1 MSRSYQRP
9 ENALKRA
16 SEFIDVGKPNR
27 ALEVLYEVIKRGK
40 MRNTFSE
47 KLLEPIMFKYLELC
61 VDLKKSH
68 LAKEGLYQYRNI
80 FQSVNVSSLETV
92 VRHYLSLAEE
102 RTEAA
107 RRESHQAVVDIDDLD
122 QLATPEEILL
132 SAVSGEDAQD
142 RSDRTILTPWVKF
155 LWESYRQCLELL
167 RTNSRVERL
176 YHDIAKQAFKF
187 CEKYS
192 RKTEFR
198 KLCDNLRTH
207 LSHIQKQQGSA
218 TAVNLNNPET
228 QQMNLETRLEQL
240 NYAIKMELW
249 QEAYKAIEDISDLM
263 NKSKKMPKPHVMAS
277 YYQKLSL
284 VFWKAGNQ
292 LFHAAALFKLFQLLR
307 DQKKNI
313 TAEEVSKRASI
324 VLLACLAIPL
334 PSAHPEFDRFIE
346 TEKSALEKIDKLATL
361 LSLPKPPTRASLI
374 RDLIRFN
381 VVNAVPQE
389 LQNLYKLMEVEF
401 DPLNLCNKMKTHL
414 EWIQEHP
421 ELGLTQYVSALQE
434 MTITRLVKQV
444 SQLYQSITFKRL
456 LELSIFVSA
465 FHLERILVDL
475 VRHNDLQIRV
485 DHRSECVHFGADLS
499 ESQREDLPEGP
510 MLQSLPSETIRCQL
524 VQMGS
529 ALQSCLALIVP
540 DSKKKEM
547 ESMRAQTIQYYN
559 QTKQRDHMKILQRQH
574 IIEERKEMLE
584 NQNLER
590 EESIRRAQEEQLKK
604 QREEEQLRLEREAS
618 RREKARQE
626 EQMKII
632 HTKQIKERLEQMKN
646 TTIGQKMMERF
657 GDEELITLGAE
668 EILQRQVEEL
678 EKERQD
684 LQKRLRSQE
693 KKVDYFERAKRL
705 VEIPLLKEMLEKE
718 KERDKEFWKC
728 QEEERVKKL
737 IEEHQVSLEH
747 SKRLLRMHEDRDE
760 FLSQLKSSRR
770 SEIEKKLN
778 DFNARLEVERK
789 NRLAERKEQRRR
801 ERRETYYHIKAE
813 EEQRRKDEELKKQ
826 REEEERRERE
836 QREKEEAEY
845 MARKA
850 VLDRQAELQRERERA
865 IEEKQKQEMMSRRPA
880 DDGWRRGGAREEG
893 REGPPPPRRPDQEE
907 PASEA
912 GGGGGSGG
920 GSGSGGS
927 GSGGGGG
934 GGAGGERSGVWRAGG
949 GSWREKE
956 REKLDAWRRKD
967 EGEDRP
973 NADEPVS
980 RPPVRDEPP
989 PRDRGNRDIRQ
1000 DEPPPPPR
1008 DRGNRDIRRDE
1019 PPRDFRRDRDD
1030 RFGRDRDRDRDDRF
1044 GGREDRDSGGD
1055 WRRGPSR
1062 PERDFGDRD
1071 RDRDRGD
1078 RDFRRGDRDMGDRDR
1093 DRDFRRGGDRDFGRD
1108 RDRDFGR
1115 GDRDRDF
1122 GGRGNWDRDRDR
1134 ERDRDFGRG
1143 DRDRDRDFGRGDR
1156 DRDREFGRGDR
1167 DRDFGRGD
1175 RDRDF
1180 GRRRMDADDRRDAD
1194 RGPSRSE
1201 EGGSWRTAAPP
1212 TTRERP
1218 PRDDR
1223 DRGGEKRE
1231 EGREERRSA
1240 WRTREDSRKEEPR
1253 PEKTRPPREEPD
1265 EEGWTT
1271 VRR

>member
-40 MRNTFSE
+40 MRNTYSE

-92 VRHYLSLAEE
+92 VRHYLSLADE

-107 RRESHQAVVDIDDLD
+107 RKESHQAVVDVDDLD
-122 QLATPEEILL
+122 NLATPEEILL

-240 NYAIKMELW
+240 TYAIKMELW

-284 VFWKAGNQ
+284 VFWKAGNM

-313 TAEEVSKRASI
+313 TAEEVGKRASI
-324 VLLACLAIPL
+324 VLIATLAIPL

-361 LSLPKPPTRASLI
+361 LSLPKPPTRVSLI
-374 RDLIRFN
+374 RDLMRFN
-381 VVNAVPQE
+381 VVTAVPQE
-389 LQNLYKLMEVEF
+389 LQNLYRLMEVEF
-401 DPLNLCNKMKTHL
+401 DPLHLCTRMQGNI

-421 ELGLTQYVSALQE
+421 ELGLTQYVTALQE

-444 SQLYQSITFKRL
+444 AQLYQSITFKRL
-456 LELSIFVSA
+456 LELSVFVSG

-485 DHRSECVHFGADLS
+485 DHRSECIHFGADLS

-510 MLQSLPSETIRCQL
+510 MLQSLPSETVRCQL
-524 VQMGS
+524 VQIGS
-529 ALQSCLALIVP
+529 ALQSCLDLIVP
-540 DSKKKEM
+540 DNKKKEM
-547 ESMRAQTIQYYN
+547 EPMRAQTIQFYQ
-559 QTKQRDHMKILQRQH
+559 QTKLREHAKILQRQH

-604 QREEEQLRLEREAS
+604 QKEEEQQRLEREAS

-626 EQMKII
+626 EQLKQIQ
-632 HTKQIKERLEQMKN
+632 TKQIKDRLLQISQ
-646 TTIGQKMMERF
+646 TSYGQKMMEKF
-657 GDEELITLGAE
+657 DEEELLNLGAE

-678 EKERQD
+678 EKERKE
-684 LQKRLRSQE
+684 LQQRLKAQE

-705 VEIPLLKEMLEKE
+705 VEIPLLKKMLEDEKE
-718 KERDKEFWKC
+718 KDKEFWQS
-728 QEEERVKKL
+728 QEEDRVKKL
-737 IEEHQVSLEH
+737 VEEHQVSLEH
-747 SKRLLRMHEDRDE
+747 SKRLNRMGSDRTD
-760 FLSQLKSSRR
+760 FLNQLKSTRR

-789 NRLAERKEQRRR
+789 KRQAERKDQRRR
-801 ERRETYYHIKAE
+801 ERRETYYRLKEE
-813 EEQRRKDEELKKQ
+813 EEQQRRDEELKKA
-826 REEEERRERE
+826 REDQERMERE
-836 QREKEEAEY
+836 QREREEQEY
-845 MARKA
+845 LERKA
-850 VLDRQAELQRERERA
+850 QLDRQAELQRERERA
-865 IEEKQKQEMMSRRPA
+865 IEEKQKMDAGRRVTTTE
-880 DDGWRRGGAREEG
+880 DSGWRRGPSRDEPPKEEPPAREPE
-893 REGPPPPRRPDQEE
+893 RERERE
-907 PASEA
+907 S
-912 GGGGGSGG
+912 S
-920 GSGSGGS
+920 
-927 GSGGGGG
+927 
-934 GGAGGERSGVWRAGG
+934 ERSGVWRAGG
-949 GSWREKE
+949 GGWREKE
-956 REKLDAWRRKD
+956 REKLDVWRRK
-967 EGEDRP
+967 EEEEEEEEQQQQQQ
-973 NADEPVS
+973 EPEAE
-980 RPPVRDEPP
+980 PEPP
-989 PRDRGNRDIRQ
+989 REPRDRGNRDIRQ

-1019 PPRDFRRDRDD
+1019 PPLRREERGSFGRDREDRGGMGRDREERSFGRDRDD
-1030 RFGRDRDRDRDDRF
+1030 RFGRDREDRGGFGRERDDRF
-1044 GGREDRDSGGD
+1044 GSRDERSSFGSRDDRDGGGD
-1055 WRRGPSR
+1055 WRRGSAR
-1062 PERDFGDRD
+1062 TDRDFGRD
-1071 RDRDRGD
+1071 FVRGD
-1078 RDFRRGDRDMGDRDR
+1078 RDFGSRSD
-1093 DRDFRRGGDRDFGRD
+1093 RGGDRDFG
-1108 RDRDFGR
+1108 GR
-1115 GDRDRDF
+1115 GGDRDF
-1122 GGRGNWDRDRDR
+1122 GGRGG
-1134 ERDRDFGRG
+1134 DRDFGGRG
-1143 DRDRDRDFGRGDR
+1143 GDRDFGSRG
-1156 DRDREFGRGDR
+1156 G
-1167 DRDFGRGD
+1167 DRDFGGRRDMGRDD
-1175 RDRDF
+1175 RDRGF
-1180 GRRRMDADDRRDAD
+1180 GGRRGDLDDRRGGD
-1194 RGPSRSE
+1194 RGPSRSD
-1201 EGGSWRTAAPP
+1201 EGGSWRSGGPPAPLRDRP
-1212 TTRERP
+1212 RIDDRERP
-1218 PRDDR
+1218 ERRAPDER
-1223 DRGGEKRE
+1223 RGGDEKPGGGNAWRSRE
-1231 EGREERRSA
+1231 EA
-1240 WRTREDSRKEEPR
+1240 RKEEQQE
-1253 PEKTRPPREEPD
+1253 EKSRAPQEEQD
-1265 EEGWTT
+1265 DEGWTT

>member
-1 MSRSYQRP
+1 LCLLFYT
-9 ENALKRA
+9 

-40 MRNTFSE
+40 MRNTYSE

-92 VRHYLSLAEE
+92 VRHYLSLADE

-107 RRESHQAVVDIDDLD
+107 RKESHQAVVDVDDLD
-122 QLATPEEILL
+122 NLATPEEILL

-240 NYAIKMELW
+240 TYAIKMELW

-284 VFWKAGNQ
+284 VFWKAGNM

-313 TAEEVSKRASI
+313 TAEEVGKRASI
-324 VLLACLAIPL
+324 VLIATLAIPL

-361 LSLPKPPTRASLI
+361 LSLPKPPTRVSLI
-374 RDLIRFN
+374 RDLMRFN
-381 VVNAVPQE
+381 VVTAVPQE
-389 LQNLYKLMEVEF
+389 LQNLYRLMEVEF
-401 DPLNLCNKMKTHL
+401 DPLHLCTRMQGNI

-421 ELGLTQYVSALQE
+421 ELGLTQYVTALQE

-444 SQLYQSITFKRL
+444 AQLYQSITFKRL
-456 LELSIFVSA
+456 LELSVFVSG

-485 DHRSECVHFGADLS
+485 DHRSECIHFGADLS

-510 MLQSLPSETIRCQL
+510 MLQSLPSETVRCQL
-524 VQMGS
+524 VQIGS
-529 ALQSCLALIVP
+529 ALQSCLDLIVP
-540 DSKKKEM
+540 DNKKKEM
-547 ESMRAQTIQYYN
+547 EPMRAQTIQFYQ
-559 QTKQRDHMKILQRQH
+559 QTKLREHAKILQRQH

-604 QREEEQLRLEREAS
+604 QKEEEQQRLEREAS

-626 EQMKII
+626 EQLKQIQ
-632 HTKQIKERLEQMKN
+632 TKQIKDRLLQISQ
-646 TTIGQKMMERF
+646 TSYGQKMMEKF
-657 GDEELITLGAE
+657 DEEELLNLGAE

-678 EKERQD
+678 EKERKE
-684 LQKRLRSQE
+684 LQQRLKAQE

-705 VEIPLLKEMLEKE
+705 VEIPLLKKMLEDEKVILNYFKE
-718 KERDKEFWKC
+718 KDKEFWQS
-728 QEEERVKKL
+728 QEEDRVKKL
-737 IEEHQVSLEH
+737 VEEHQVSLEH
-747 SKRLLRMHEDRDE
+747 SKRLNRMGSDRTD
-760 FLSQLKSSRR
+760 FLNQLKSTRR

-789 NRLAERKEQRRR
+789 KRQAERKDQRRR
-801 ERRETYYHIKAE
+801 ERRETYYRLKEE
-813 EEQRRKDEELKKQ
+813 EEQQRRDEELKKA
-826 REEEERRERE
+826 REDQERMERE
-836 QREKEEAEY
+836 QREREEQEY
-845 MARKA
+845 LERKA
-850 VLDRQAELQRERERA
+850 QLDRQAELQR
-865 IEEKQKQEMMSRRPA
+865 
-880 DDGWRRGGAREEG
+880 GAFAKLTANNKHVVE
-893 REGPPPPRRPDQEE
+893 DT
-907 PASEA
+907 EA
-912 GGGGGSGG
+912 PLVVRL
-920 GSGSGGS
+920 
-927 GSGGGGG
+927 
-934 GGAGGERSGVWRAGG
+934 RSSQHIGH
-949 GSWREKE
+949 
-956 REKLDAWRRKD
+956 L
-967 EGEDRP
+967 
-973 NADEPVS
+973 
-980 RPPVRDEPP
+980 
-989 PRDRGNRDIRQ
+989 IL
-1000 DEPPPPPR
+1000 
-1008 DRGNRDIRRDE
+1008 
-1019 PPRDFRRDRDD
+1019 
-1030 RFGRDRDRDRDDRF
+1030 
-1044 GGREDRDSGGD
+1044 
-1055 WRRGPSR
+1055 
-1062 PERDFGDRD
+1062 
-1071 RDRDRGD
+1071 
-1078 RDFRRGDRDMGDRDR
+1078 
-1093 DRDFRRGGDRDFGRD
+1093 
-1108 RDRDFGR
+1108 
-1115 GDRDRDF
+1115 
-1122 GGRGNWDRDRDR
+1122 
-1134 ERDRDFGRG
+1134 
-1143 DRDRDRDFGRGDR
+1143 
-1156 DRDREFGRGDR
+1156 
-1167 DRDFGRGD
+1167 
-1175 RDRDF
+1175 
-1180 GRRRMDADDRRDAD
+1180 
-1194 RGPSRSE
+1194 
-1201 EGGSWRTAAPP
+1201 
-1212 TTRERP
+1212 
-1218 PRDDR
+1218 
-1223 DRGGEKRE
+1223 
-1231 EGREERRSA
+1231 
-1240 WRTREDSRKEEPR
+1240 
-1253 PEKTRPPREEPD
+1253 
-1265 EEGWTT
+1265 
-1271 VRR
+1271 

>member
-92 VRHYLSLAEE
+92 VRHYLTLADE

-107 RRESHQAVVDIDDLD
+107 RKESHQAVVDVDDLD
-122 QLATPEEILL
+122 NLATPEEILL

-240 NYAIKMELW
+240 TYAIKMELW

-284 VFWKAGNQ
+284 VFWKAGNM

-313 TAEEVSKRASI
+313 TAEEVGKRASI
-324 VLLACLAIPL
+324 VLIATLAIPL

-361 LSLPKPPTRASLI
+361 LSLPKPPTRVSLI

-381 VVNAVPQE
+381 VVSAVPQE
-389 LQNLYKLMEVEF
+389 LQNLYRLMEVEF
-401 DPLNLCNKMKTHL
+401 DPLHLCTRMQGNI

-421 ELGLTQYVSALQE
+421 ELGLTQYVGALQE

-444 SQLYQSITFKRL
+444 AQLYQSITFKRL
-456 LELSIFVSA
+456 LELSVFVA
-465 FHLERILVDL
+465 GFHLERILVDL
-475 VRHNDLQIRV
+475 VRHNDMQIRV
-485 DHRSECVHFGADLS
+485 DHRSECIHFGADLS

-529 ALQSCLALIVP
+529 ALQSCLDLIVP
-540 DSKKKEM
+540 DNKKKEM
-547 ESMRAQTIQYYN
+547 EPLRAQTIQFYQ
-559 QTKQRDHMKILQRQH
+559 QTKQREHIKILQRQH

-604 QREEEQLRLEREAS
+604 QKEEEQQRLEREAS

-626 EQMKII
+626 EQLKQIQ
-632 HTKQIKERLEQMKN
+632 TKQIKDRLLQISQ
-646 TTIGQKMMERF
+646 TSYGQKMMEKF
-657 GDEELITLGAE
+657 DEEELLNLGAE

-678 EKERQD
+678 EKERKE
-684 LQKRLRSQE
+684 LQQRLKAQE

-705 VEIPLLKEMLEKE
+705 VEIPLLKKMLEDEKE
-718 KERDKEFWKC
+718 KDKDFWQS

-737 IEEHQVSLEH
+737 VEEHQVSLEH
-747 SKRLLRMHEDRDE
+747 SQRLKRMQTDRTD
-760 FLSQLKSSRR
+760 FLNQLKSSRR

-789 NRLAERKEQRRR
+789 KRLSERKDQRRR
-801 ERRETYYHIKAE
+801 ERRDTYYRQKAE
-813 EEQRRKDEELKKQ
+813 EEQQRRDEELKKK
-826 REEEERRERE
+826 REEQERLETE
-836 QREKEEAEY
+836 QREREEAEY
-845 MARKA
+845 FERKA
-850 VLDRQAELQRERERA
+850 QLDRQAELQRERERA
-865 IEEKQKQEMMSRRPA
+865 IEEKQRMDAGRRVTTEET
-880 DDGWRRGGAREEG
+880 GWRRGPARDDVKDEPAAAPSVAPTLATA
-893 REGPPPPRRPDQEE
+893 PPPPARE
-907 PASEA
+907 SERE
-912 GGGGGSGG
+912 
-920 GSGSGGS
+920 
-927 GSGGGGG
+927 
-934 GGAGGERSGVWRAGG
+934 GGERSGVWKAGG
-949 GSWREKE
+949 GGWREKE
-956 REKLDAWRRKD
+956 REKLDVWRRKEEEAEQD
-967 EGEDRP
+967 
-973 NADEPVS
+973 ADPV
-980 RPPVRDEPP
+980 PVPVPVPE

-1019 PPRDFRRDRDD
+1019 PPKDFRREREDRPA
-1030 RFGRDRDRDRDDRF
+1030 FGRDREERGGLGREREERGFGRDREERFGSDRGGFNREREDRFGSRDERGGFGSRDDRD
-1044 GGREDRDSGGD
+1044 GGSD
-1055 WRRGPSR
+1055 WRRGPARS
-1062 PERDFGDRD
+1062 ERG
-1071 RDRDRGD
+1071 
-1078 RDFRRGDRDMGDRDR
+1078 
-1093 DRDFRRGGDRDFGRD
+1093 DFGRE
-1108 RDRDFGR
+1108 R
-1115 GDRDRDF
+1115 GGGDRDF
-1122 GGRGNWDRDRDR
+1122 GGRG
-1134 ERDRDFGRG
+1134 DRDFGGRG
-1143 DRDRDRDFGRGDR
+1143 DRDFGSRGDRDFGSRGDRDFGSRGDRDFGGRGDR
-1156 DRDREFGRGDR
+1156 DFG
-1167 DRDFGRGD
+1167 
-1175 RDRDF
+1175 
-1180 GRRRMDADDRRDAD
+1180 GRREM
-1194 RGPSRSE
+1194 G
-1201 EGGSWRTAAPP
+1201 
-1212 TTRERP
+1212 
-1218 PRDDR
+1218 RDDR
-1223 DRGGEKRE
+1223 DRGFGGRRMDPDDRRGGDRAPTRADEGGSWRSAAPPPPRERPRIEERERRVPDERRSVAVEEKRPSAWRS
-1231 EGREERRSA
+1231 REERKEDVPEEKPRVP
-1240 WRTREDSRKEEPR
+1240 REDA
-1253 PEKTRPPREEPD
+1253 D
-1265 EEGWTT
+1265 DDGWTT

>member
-40 MRNTFSE
+40 MRSSYSE

-92 VRHYLSLAEE
+92 VRRYLSLAEE
-102 RTEAA
+102 RTDFA

-122 QLATPEEILL
+122 NLATPEEILL

-176 YHDIAKQAFKF
+176 YHDIAKQAFRF

-284 VFWKAGNQ
+284 VFWKAGNH
-292 LFHAAALFKLFQLLR
+292 LFHAASLFKLFQLLR

-313 TAEEVSKRASI
+313 TSEELGKRASI
-324 VLLACLAIPL
+324 VLIATLAIPL

-346 TEKSALEKIDKLATL
+346 TEKSALEKIEKLATL
-361 LSLPKPPTRASLI
+361 LSLPKPPTRISLI

-381 VVNAVPQE
+381 VVSAVPQE
-389 LQNLYKLMEVEF
+389 LQNLYQLMEVEF
-401 DPLNLCNKMKTHL
+401 DPLHLCNRMQSNL

-421 ELGLTQYVSALQE
+421 ELGLTQYVPALQE

-444 SQLYQSITFKRL
+444 AQIYQSITFKRL
-456 LELSIFVSA
+456 LELSVFIDG

-485 DHRSECVHFGADLS
+485 DHRSECIHFGADLS

-524 VQMGS
+524 VEMS
-529 ALQSCLALIVP
+529 SSLQSCVALIVP
-540 DSKKKEM
+540 ESKKNEM
-547 ESMRAQTIQYYN
+547 EPMRAQTIQCYQ
-559 QTKQRDHMKILQRQH
+559 QTKQREHMKILQRQH

-604 QREEEQLRLEREAS
+604 QKEEEQLRLEREAS

-626 EQMKII
+626 EQLKQI
-632 HTKQIKERLEQMKN
+632 HTKQIKDRLIQISQ
-646 TTIGQKMMERF
+646 TSYGQKMMEKF
-657 GDEELITLGAE
+657 DEEELLNLGAE

-678 EKERQD
+678 EKERKELNQ
-684 LQKRLRSQE
+684 RLKAQE
-693 KKVDYFERAKRL
+693 KKVDYLERAKRL
-705 VEIPLLKEMLEKE
+705 VEIPMLKDLFEKE
-718 KERDKEFWKC
+718 KEKDKEFWQA
-728 QEEERVKKL
+728 QEQERVQKL
-737 IEEHQVSLEH
+737 VEEHEISLQH
-747 SKRLLRMHEDRDE
+747 CKRLCRMHTDRDE
-760 FLSQLKSSRR
+760 FLNQLKSSRR

-801 ERRETYYHIKAE
+801 ERREAYYRKKAE
-813 EEQRRKDEELKKQ
+813 EEQQRRDEELKKA
-826 REEEERRERE
+826 REDAERQERE
-836 QREKEEAEY
+836 QREREEQEY
-845 MARKA
+845 LARKA
-850 VLDRQAELQRERERA
+850 ALDRQAELQREREKA
-865 IEEKQKQEMMSRRPA
+865 IEEKQRMDRSAPERFARRP
-880 DDGWRRGGAREEG
+880 DDSGWRR
-893 REGPPPPRRPDQEE
+893 
-907 PASEA
+907 
-912 GGGGGSGG
+912 
-920 GSGSGGS
+920 
-927 GSGGGGG
+927 GGGGG
-934 GGAGGERSGVWRAGG
+934 GGGGGEEPPPPPPKEESADQESDSGERPGVWRAGG
-949 GSWREKE
+949 GTWREKE
-956 REKLDAWRRKD
+956 KEKLDAWRKKD
-967 EGEDRP
+967 EDR
-973 NADEPVS
+973 NELEEREP
-980 RPPVRDEPP
+980 RDRGNKDIRTEEPP
-989 PRDRGNRDIRQ
+989 LRDRGNRDIREQ
-1000 DEPPPPPR
+1000 ERRGFGR
-1008 DRGNRDIRRDE
+1008 DREERAGFGREREERGGFGRDREERGGFGRDRE
-1019 PPRDFRRDRDD
+1019 ERGGFGRDREERGGFGRDREDRGGFGRDRDD
-1030 RFGRDRDRDRDDRF
+1030 RD
-1044 GGREDRDSGGD
+1044 GGSD
-1055 WRRGPSR
+1055 WRRGPPR
-1062 PERDFGDRD
+1062 T
-1071 RDRDRGD
+1071 
-1078 RDFRRGDRDMGDRDR
+1078 
-1093 DRDFRRGGDRDFGRD
+1093 
-1108 RDRDFGR
+1108 DRDFGR
-1115 GDRDRDF
+1115 GDRDRDM
-1122 GGRGNWDRDRDR
+1122 GRGDRDT
-1134 ERDRDFGRG
+1134 FGRG

-1156 DRDREFGRGDR
+1156 DRDRDFGRGGGGDRDRDR
-1167 DRDFGRGD
+1167 DRDFGRGEDRFRRGDD
-1175 RDRDF
+1175 RDM
-1180 GRRRMDADDRRDAD
+1180 GRGDRGFSRRMDDDR
-1194 RGPSRSE
+1194 RGPSRAD
-1201 EGGSWRTAAPP
+1201 EGGSWRSSAPP
-1212 TTRERP
+1212 PTRER
-1218 PRDDR
+1218 
-1223 DRGGEKRE
+1223 
-1231 EGREERRSA
+1231 REERGGDRIERRDEKRPGGGNSWRS
-1240 WRTREDSRKEEPR
+1240 REEARKEEPR
-1253 PEKTRPPREEPD
+1253 EEKPRPAREED
-1265 EEGWTT
+1265 EDGWTT

>member
-40 MRNTFSE
+40 MRSSYSE

-92 VRHYLSLAEE
+92 VRRYLSLAEE
-102 RTEAA
+102 RTDFA

-122 QLATPEEILL
+122 NLATPEEILL

-176 YHDIAKQAFKF
+176 YHDIAKQAFRF

-313 TAEEVSKRASI
+313 TSEELGKRASI
-324 VLLACLAIPL
+324 VLIATLAIPL

-346 TEKSALEKIDKLATL
+346 TEKSALEKIEKLATL
-361 LSLPKPPTRASLI
+361 LSLPKPPTRISLI

-381 VVNAVPQE
+381 VVSAVPQE
-389 LQNLYKLMEVEF
+389 LQNLYQLMEVEF
-401 DPLNLCNKMKTHL
+401 DPLHLCNRMQSNL

-421 ELGLTQYVSALQE
+421 ELGLTQYVPALQE

-444 SQLYQSITFKRL
+444 AQIYQSITFKRL
-456 LELSIFVSA
+456 LELSVFIDG

-524 VQMGS
+524 VEMS
-529 ALQSCLALIVP
+529 SSLQSCVALIVP
-540 DSKKKEM
+540 ESKKNEM
-547 ESMRAQTIQYYN
+547 EPMRAQTIQCYQ
-559 QTKQRDHMKILQRQH
+559 QTKQREHMKILQRQH

-604 QREEEQLRLEREAS
+604 QKEEEQLRLEREAS

-626 EQMKII
+626 EQLKQI
-632 HTKQIKERLEQMKN
+632 HTKQIKDRLIQISQ
-646 TTIGQKMMERF
+646 TSYGQKMMEKF
-657 GDEELITLGAE
+657 DEEELLNLGAE

-678 EKERQD
+678 EKERKELNQ
-684 LQKRLRSQE
+684 RLKAQE
-693 KKVDYFERAKRL
+693 KKVDYLERAKRL
-705 VEIPLLKEMLEKE
+705 VEIPMLKELFEKE
-718 KERDKEFWKC
+718 KEKDKEFWQA
-728 QEEERVKKL
+728 QEQERVQKL
-737 IEEHQVSLEH
+737 VEEHEISLQH
-747 SKRLLRMHEDRDE
+747 CKRLCRMHTDRDE
-760 FLSQLKSSRR
+760 FLNQLKSSRR

-801 ERRETYYHIKAE
+801 ERREAYYRKKAE
-813 EEQRRKDEELKKQ
+813 EEQQRRDEELKKA
-826 REEEERRERE
+826 REDAERQERE
-836 QREKEEAEY
+836 QREREEQEY
-845 MARKA
+845 LARKA
-850 VLDRQAELQRERERA
+850 ALDRQAELQREREKA
-865 IEEKQKQEMMSRRPA
+865 IEEKQRMDRNAPERFARRTE
-880 DDGWRRGGAREEG
+880 DSGWRRGGGDDAKEDHH
-893 REGPPPPRRPDQEE
+893 DQE
-907 PASEA
+907 SDTN
-912 GGGGGSGG
+912 
-920 GSGSGGS
+920 
-927 GSGGGGG
+927 
-934 GGAGGERSGVWRAGG
+934 ERPGVWRAGVG
-949 GSWREKE
+949 TWREKE
-956 REKLDAWRRKD
+956 KEKLDAWRKKD
-967 EGEDRP
+967 DDRE
-973 NADEPVS
+973 EPEE
-980 RPPVRDEPP
+980 PEPRDRGNKDIRTEEPP
-989 PRDRGNRDIRQ
+989 PRDRGNRDIREQ
-1000 DEPPPPPR
+1000 QPREPER
-1008 DRGNRDIRRDE
+1008 RG
-1019 PPRDFRRDRDD
+1019 FGRDRDD
-1030 RFGRDRDRDRDDRF
+1030 RFGRDREDRGGFGRDRDERGFGRDREERGGFGRDREERGGFGRDRDDRD
-1044 GGREDRDSGGD
+1044 GASD
-1055 WRRGPSR
+1055 WRRGPPRS
-1062 PERDFGDRD
+1062 
-1071 RDRDRGD
+1071 
-1078 RDFRRGDRDMGDRDR
+1078 
-1093 DRDFRRGGDRDFGRD
+1093 
-1108 RDRDFGR
+1108 DRDFGR

-1122 GGRGNWDRDRDR
+1122 GRGD
-1134 ERDRDFGRG
+1134 RDRDFGRG

-1156 DRDREFGRGDR
+1156 DREFGRGDR
-1167 DRDFGRGD
+1167 DRDFGRGG
-1175 RDRDF
+1175 DRDF
-1180 GRRRMDADDRRDAD
+1180 GREDRFRRGEDRDMGRGDRGFSRRMDDDR
-1194 RGPSRSE
+1194 RGPSRADD
-1201 EGGSWRTAAPP
+1201 GGSWRTSGPPP
-1212 TTRERP
+1212 T
-1218 PRDDR
+1218 RDRRD
-1223 DRGGEKRE
+1223 DRGGERMERRDDKRGGGGGGGGNSWRARE
-1231 EGREERRSA
+1231 EA
-1240 WRTREDSRKEEPR
+1240 RKEEPR
-1253 PEKTRPPREEPD
+1253 EEKSRPSREED
-1265 EEGWTT
+1265 EDGWTT

>member
-40 MRNTFSE
+40 MRSSYSE

-92 VRHYLSLAEE
+92 VRRYLSLAEE
-102 RTEAA
+102 RTDFA

-122 QLATPEEILL
+122 NLATPEEILL

-176 YHDIAKQAFKF
+176 YHDIAKQAFRF

-313 TAEEVSKRASI
+313 TSEELGKRASI
-324 VLLACLAIPL
+324 VLIATLAIPL

-346 TEKSALEKIDKLATL
+346 TEKSALEKIEKLATL
-361 LSLPKPPTRASLI
+361 LSCNTPTRLSLI

-381 VVNAVPQE
+381 VVSAVPQE
-389 LQNLYKLMEVEF
+389 LQNLYQLMEVEF
-401 DPLNLCNKMKTHL
+401 DPLHLCNRMQSNL

-421 ELGLTQYVSALQE
+421 ELGLTQYVPALQE

-444 SQLYQSITFKRL
+444 AQIYQSITFKRL
-456 LELSIFVSA
+456 LELSVFIDG

-524 VQMGS
+524 VEMS
-529 ALQSCLALIVP
+529 SSLQSCVALIVP
-540 DSKKKEM
+540 ESKKNEM
-547 ESMRAQTIQYYN
+547 EPMRAQTIQCYQ
-559 QTKQRDHMKILQRQH
+559 QTKQREHMKILQRQH

-604 QREEEQLRLEREAS
+604 QKEEEKLRLEREAS

-626 EQMKII
+626 EQLKQI
-632 HTKQIKERLEQMKN
+632 HTKQIKDRLIQISQ
-646 TTIGQKMMERF
+646 TSYGQKMMEKF
-657 GDEELITLGAE
+657 DEEELLNLGAE

-678 EKERQD
+678 EKERKELNQ
-684 LQKRLRSQE
+684 RLKAQE
-693 KKVDYFERAKRL
+693 KKVDYLERAKRL
-705 VEIPLLKEMLEKE
+705 VEIPMLKELFEKE
-718 KERDKEFWKC
+718 KEKDKEFWQA
-728 QEEERVKKL
+728 QEQERVQKL
-737 IEEHQVSLEH
+737 VEEHEISLQH
-747 SKRLLRMHEDRDE
+747 CKRLCRMHTDRDE
-760 FLSQLKSSRR
+760 FLNQLKSSRR

-801 ERRETYYHIKAE
+801 ERREAYYRKKAE
-813 EEQRRKDEELKKQ
+813 EEQQRRDEELKKA
-826 REEEERRERE
+826 REDAERLERE
-836 QREKEEAEY
+836 QREREEQEY
-845 MARKA
+845 LARKA
-850 VLDRQAELQRERERA
+850 ALDRQAELQREREKA
-865 IEEKQKQEMMSRRPA
+865 IEEKQRMDRSAAPERFTRRTE
-880 DDGWRRGGAREEG
+880 DSGWRRGGGEDSKEDQQ
-893 REGPPPPRRPDQEE
+893 DQE
-907 PASEA
+907 
-912 GGGGGSGG
+912 GDTN
-920 GSGSGGS
+920 
-927 GSGGGGG
+927 
-934 GGAGGERSGVWRAGG
+934 ERPGVWRAGVG
-949 GSWREKE
+949 TWREKE
-956 REKLDAWRRKD
+956 KEKLDAWRKKD
-967 EGEDRP
+967 DDRE
-973 NADEPVS
+973 EPEE
-980 RPPVRDEPP
+980 REPRDRGNKDIRTEEPP
-989 PRDRGNRDIRQ
+989 PRDRGNRDIREQ
-1000 DEPPPPPR
+1000 QPREPER
-1008 DRGNRDIRRDE
+1008 RG
-1019 PPRDFRRDRDD
+1019 FGRDRDD
-1030 RFGRDRDRDRDDRF
+1030 RFGRDREERGGFGRDRDERGFGRDREERGGFGREREERGGFGRDRDDRD
-1044 GGREDRDSGGD
+1044 GASD
-1055 WRRGPSR
+1055 WRRGPPRS
-1062 PERDFGDRD
+1062 DRE
-1071 RDRDRGD
+1071 
-1078 RDFRRGDRDMGDRDR
+1078 
-1093 DRDFRRGGDRDFGRD
+1093 
-1108 RDRDFGR
+1108 FGR

-1122 GGRGNWDRDRDR
+1122 GRGD
-1134 ERDRDFGRG
+1134 RDRDFGRG

-1167 DRDFGRGD
+1167 DRDFGRGGD

-1180 GRRRMDADDRRDAD
+1180 GRGDDRFRRGEDRDIGRGDRGFSRRMDDER
-1194 RGPSRSE
+1194 RGPSRAD
-1201 EGGSWRTAAPP
+1201 EGGSWRSSGPP
-1212 TTRERP
+1212 PTRER
-1218 PRDDR
+1218 RDDR
-1223 DRGGEKRE
+1223 GGDRMDRRDDKRGGGGGGNSWRSRE
-1231 EGREERRSA
+1231 EA
-1240 WRTREDSRKEEPR
+1240 RKEEPR
-1253 PEKTRPPREEPD
+1253 EEKSRPSREED
-1265 EEGWTT
+1265 EDGWTT

>member
-1 MSRSYQRP
+1 MMSRQYQRP

-40 MRNTFSE
+40 MRNTYSE

-92 VRHYLSLAEE
+92 VRHYLSLADE

-107 RRESHQAVVDIDDLD
+107 RKESHQAVVDVDDLD
-122 QLATPEEILL
+122 NLATPEEILL

-187 CEKYS
+187 CEKYT

-240 NYAIKMELW
+240 TYAIKMELW

-263 NKSKKMPKPHVMAS
+263 TKSKKMPKPHVMAS

-284 VFWKAGNQ
+284 VFWKAGNM

-313 TAEEVSKRASI
+313 TAEEVGKRASI
-324 VLLACLAIPL
+324 VLIATLAIPL

-361 LSLPKPPTRASLI
+361 LSLPKPPTRVSLI

-381 VVNAVPQE
+381 VVTAVPIE

-401 DPLNLCNKMKTHL
+401 DPLHLCTRMQSNI

-421 ELGLTQYVSALQE
+421 ELGLTQYVPALQE

-444 SQLYQSITFKRL
+444 AQLYQSITFKRL
-456 LELSIFVSA
+456 LELSVFVGG

-475 VRHNDLQIRV
+475 VRHNDMQIRV
-485 DHRSECVHFGADLS
+485 DHRSECIHFGADLS

-510 MLQSLPSETIRCQL
+510 MLQSLPSEMIRCQL

-529 ALQSCLALIVP
+529 ALQSCLDLIVP
-540 DSKKKEM
+540 DNKKKEM
-547 ESMRAQTIQYYN
+547 EPMRAQTIQFYQ
-559 QTKQRDHMKILQRQH
+559 QTKQREHLKILQRQH

-590 EESIRRAQEEQLKK
+590 EESIRRAQEQQLKK
-604 QREEEQLRLEREAS
+604 QKEEEQQRLEREAS
-618 RREKARQE
+618 VREKARQE
-626 EQMKII
+626 EQLKQIQ
-632 HTKQIKERLEQMKN
+632 TKQIKDRLMQISQ
-646 TTIGQKMMERF
+646 TSYGQKMMEKF
-657 GDEELITLGAE
+657 DEEELLNLGAE

-678 EKERQD
+678 EKERKE
-684 LQKRLRSQE
+684 LQQRLKAQE
-693 KKVDYFERAKRL
+693 KKVDFFERAKRL
-705 VEIPLLKEMLEKE
+705 VEIPLLKKMLEDE
-718 KERDKEFWKC
+718 KERDKDFWQS

-737 IEEHQVSLEH
+737 VEEHQVSLEH
-747 SKRLLRMHEDRDE
+747 SRRLKRMQSDRIE
-760 FLSQLKSSRR
+760 FLNQLKSSRR

-789 NRLAERKEQRRR
+789 KRLAERKEQRRR
-801 ERRETYYHIKAE
+801 ERRDTYYRKKAE
-813 EEQRRKDEELKKQ
+813 EEQQRRDEELKKA
-826 REEEERRERE
+826 REEQERLERE
-836 QREKEEAEY
+836 QREREEQEY
-845 MARKA
+845 FERKA
-850 VLDRQAELQRERERA
+850 QLDRQAELQRERERA
-865 IEEKQKQEMMSRRPA
+865 IEEKQRMDAGRRIGVEET
-880 DDGWRRGGAREEG
+880 GWRRGPSRDEQREEPKD
-893 REGPPPPRRPDQEE
+893 EPPPPPPPAVSGHPARE
-907 PASEA
+907 PERE
-912 GGGGGSGG
+912 
-920 GSGSGGS
+920 
-927 GSGGGGG
+927 
-934 GGAGGERSGVWRAGG
+934 GGERSGVWRAGG
-949 GSWREKE
+949 GGWREKE
-956 REKLDAWRRKD
+956 REKLDVWRRKD
-967 EGEDRP
+967 DDADR
-973 NADEPVS
+973 EPV
-980 RPPVRDEPP
+980 PE

-1019 PPRDFRRDRDD
+1019 PPKDLRRDREDRVGFGRDREERGGGLGREREERGFGRDRDD
-1030 RFGRDRDRDRDDRF
+1030 RFGRDREDRGGFSRERDDRF
-1044 GGREDRDSGGD
+1044 GSRDERGTFGSRDDRDGGD

-1062 PERDFGDRD
+1062 SERDFGRSDRDFNRGERSERGFGRDRDFGSSRGDRDFGGRDRDFGSRGDRDFGGRRELD
-1071 RDRDRGD
+1071 RDRDRG
-1078 RDFRRGDRDMGDRDR
+1078 FGGRRMDLDD
-1093 DRDFRRGGDRDFGRD
+1093 RRGGDRGPTR
-1108 RDRDFGR
+1108 
-1115 GDRDRDF
+1115 
-1122 GGRGNWDRDRDR
+1122 
-1134 ERDRDFGRG
+1134 
-1143 DRDRDRDFGRGDR
+1143 
-1156 DRDREFGRGDR
+1156 
-1167 DRDFGRGD
+1167 
-1175 RDRDF
+1175 
-1180 GRRRMDADDRRDAD
+1180 AD
-1194 RGPSRSE
+1194 
-1201 EGGSWRTAAPP
+1201 EGGSWRSAAPP
-1212 TTRERP
+1212 
-1218 PRDDR
+1218 
-1223 DRGGEKRE
+1223 
-1231 EGREERRSA
+1231 
-1240 WRTREDSRKEEPR
+1240 
-1253 PEKTRPPREEPD
+1253 PPRERTRVEERERIGTEDRRSGIGD
-1265 EEGWTT
+1265 EKRANVWRSREESRKDELQEEKPRPSREEQDDDGWTT